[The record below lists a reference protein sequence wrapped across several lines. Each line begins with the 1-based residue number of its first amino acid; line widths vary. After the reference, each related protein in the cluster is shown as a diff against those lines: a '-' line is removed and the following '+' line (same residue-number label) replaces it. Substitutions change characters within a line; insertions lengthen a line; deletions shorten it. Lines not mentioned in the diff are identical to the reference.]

1 VVGYFTEQYDSS
13 TAFLGLAMI
22 ALVALAIVAALIP
35 ETRARERNSARYA
48 VAKRRSGAA
57 CSVRLR

>member
-1 VVGYFTEQYDSS
+1 
-13 TAFLGLAMI
+13 MI